1 MIKTRQI
8 LRLNAAGHP
17 TGWINYQTAV
27 KLYHLEQIAY
37 ECGSSTLHIKG
48 GINRLTGLRS
58 SLDINSI
65 VATKSSHKLDYSSFT
80 PCLNNMTLF
89 MRDAN
94 TCLYCGEVF
103 SNKYLSRDHI
113 IPLSLGGEDIWT
125 NVATACRRC
134 NNLKGGKTPEDA
146 KMMLIA
152 VPFSPSRVEYLILR
166 GRTILADQMEFL
178 ISHISKNSP
187 LLERFKST

>member
-1 MIKTRQI
+1 MIGFRQI

-17 TGWINYQTAV
+17 TGWIDYQTAA
-27 KLYHLEQIAY
+27 KLYYLGQIAY
-37 ECGSSTLHIKG
+37 ECGSTNIHIRG
-48 GINRLTGLRS
+48 GMNRLTGTRS

-65 VATKSSHKLDYSSFT
+65 IATKSSHKLDYSAFT
-80 PCLNNMTLF
+80 PSLNNSTLF

-94 TCLYCGEVF
+94 TCLYCGQEF
-103 SNKYLSRDHI
+103 SYKHLSRDHI
-113 IPLSLGGEDIWT
+113 IPISQGGEDIWT
-125 NVATACRRC
+125 NVATACKRC
-134 NNLKGGKTPEDA
+134 NNLKGGRTPEKA

-178 ISHISKNSP
+178 ISRISKNSP
-187 LLERFKST
+187 LFARYKTT